1 MSMQSAQPTYGYP
14 AKEYPNITPASA
26 GGLSSITETIT
37 APISRATSG
46 LASLAAPLTDTAA
59 YWGRLGYDTFRVY
72 WDAYPVLRAFTYAFG
87 ALTAIPNLI
96 FLTYAAIS
104 FGIVATIATVGVLV
118 VEGGILGF
126 GMLFLGPILFFSFWG
141 ALIAVGLFTAAFYGL
156 RASSITLSTAQSVT
170 GDSGI
175 VGGSV
180 GLAKNALAT
189 TADLMEKAEAVVVG
203 REGLPVPIAGRV

>member
-1 MSMQSAQPTYGYP
+1 MKEALLHALACYP
-14 AKEYPNITPASA
+14 IKLVQHKPPAV
-26 GGLSSITETIT
+26 
-37 APISRATSG
+37 RAE
-46 LASLAAPLTDTAA
+46 
-59 YWGRLGYDTFRVY
+59 
-72 WDAYPVLRAFTYAFG
+72 
-87 ALTAIPNLI
+87 
-96 FLTYAAIS
+96 
-104 FGIVATIATVGVLV
+104 TIATVGVLV